1 MTEFS
6 NKTRTDNLQ
15 KMQDQVLDLLVIGG
29 GITGSGI
36 ALDAQTRNIQT
47 GLIEMRDFAS
57 GTSSRSTK
65 LVHGGLRYLKQAAVK
80 EVHEVG
86 SERAIVY
93 NNAPHVTTPLK
104 MMLPFYDDG
113 TFGPFT
119 TSIALDVYDRLAQ
132 VKKSERKFM
141 LKAHD
146 TLEREPYIKGEG
158 LKGSGVY
165 VEYRTDD
172 ARLTLEVLKKANESG
187 ALIANYVQATG
198 LLYDQHDK
206 VCGVIFRNLIDGSTG
221 EIHAKKVINAC
232 GPWVDEIR
240 QLDGSDTG
248 KHLHL
253 TKGVHLVIDH
263 DKFPIT
269 NSVYFDTPFHD
280 GRMMFAIP
288 RENKTYIGT
297 TDTTWT
303 ADPKEPNITT
313 EDVTYILA
321 AANQMFDL
329 PQYLTPDDVESGWS
343 GVRPLIQEEGKSPS
357 EISRKDEIF
366 QSKSDLLSIAGG
378 KLTGY
383 RKMAEKI
390 VNRVAEQLAVETDYD
405 FKKTVTED
413 LTLSGGE
420 VGGDEGWMDYFDQAV
435 HEGII
440 NYDLERDEAEKLV
453 QRYGSNVFDVYQL
466 LPDTQTKDNLPRI
479 DWAMLNYGLEFE
491 MVEHPIDYLLRRSSQ
506 MLFDIEHMKSV
517 KTGVIDYMAKYYNW
531 SDETSADMTAEVD
544 QKLALTD
551 LHDVKAKYTE
561 YAQNN

>member
-1 MTEFS
+1 MKEFS
-6 NKTRTDNLQ
+6 DKTRSKNLQ
-15 KMQDQVLDLLVIGG
+15 AMQDTTLDLLVIGG

-36 ALDAQTRNIQT
+36 TLDAQSRGLQT

-65 LVHGGLRYLKQAAVK
+65 LVHGGLRYLKQAAIK

-93 NNAPHVTTPLK
+93 NNAPQITTPLK
-104 MMLPFYDDG
+104 MMLPFYEEG

-119 TSIALDVYDRLAQ
+119 TAIGLDVYDRLAE
-132 VKKSERKFM
+132 VKSSERKYM
-141 LKAHD
+141 LNSHD
-146 TLEREPYIKGEG
+146 TLEREPYLKSEN

-172 ARLTLEVLKKANESG
+172 ARLTLEVVKRANELG
-187 ALIANYVQATG
+187 ALIANYTKVTG
-198 LLYDQHDK
+198 LLYDSDNK
-206 VCGVIFRNLIDGSTG
+206 ICGVIFQNLITGSTG
-221 EIHAKKVINAC
+221 EIHAKKIINAC

-240 QLDGSDTG
+240 KMDNSDKN

-263 DKFPIT
+263 DKFPIS

-288 RENKTYIGT
+288 REGKTYIGT

-303 ADPKEPNITT
+303 DDPKEPNITAT
-313 EDVTYILA
+313 DVTYILA

-366 QSKSDLLSIAGG
+366 QSDSGLLSIAGG

-390 VNRVAEQLAVETDYD
+390 VNRVSQQLNIEENYKYQAI
-405 FKKTVTED
+405 KTKN
-413 LTLSGGE
+413 LILSGGD
-420 VGGDEGWMDYFDQAV
+420 VGGGNGWMDFFDQAV

-440 NYDLERDEAEKLV
+440 NYDLDREDAEKLV
-453 QRYGSNVFDVYQL
+453 QRYGSNIYDVYEL
-466 LPDTQTKDNLPRI
+466 LPDTKTKSRLPRI
-479 DWAMLNYGLEFE
+479 DWAMLTYGLQAE

-506 MLFDIEHMKSV
+506 MLFDINHMRSI
-517 KTGVIDYMAKYYNW
+517 KTPVIDCMTKYYNW
-531 SDETSADMTAEVD
+531 DDDTKQKMTDEVNE
-544 QKLALTD
+544 KLALSS
-551 LHDVKAKYTE
+551 LEAVKAKYAD
-561 YAQNN
+561 YKKK

>member
-1 MTEFS
+1 MKEFS
-6 NKTRTDNLQ
+6 DKTRSDNLAA
-15 KMQDQVLDLLVIGG
+15 MQDQVLDLLVIGG

-36 ALDAQTRNIQT
+36 TLDAQSRGLQT

-93 NNAPHVTTPLK
+93 NNAPQVTTPLK
-104 MMLPFYDDG
+104 MMLPFYESG
-113 TFGPFT
+113 TFGPYT
-119 TSIALDVYDRLAQ
+119 TAIGLDVYDRLAE
-132 VKKSERKFM
+132 VKSSERKYM
-141 LKAHD
+141 LNAHD
-146 TLEREPYIKGEG
+146 TLEREPYIKGES

-172 ARLTLEVLKKANESG
+172 ARLTLEVVKKANELG
-187 ALIANYVQATG
+187 AFIANYVKATG
-198 LLYDQHDK
+198 LLYNSDNK
-206 VCGVIFRNLIDGSTG
+206 VCGVIFKNLIDGSTG
-221 EIHAKKVINAC
+221 EIQAKKIINAC

-240 QLDGSDTG
+240 EMDHSNQG

-263 DKFPIT
+263 EKFPIS
-269 NSVYFDTPFHD
+269 NSIFFDTPFHD

-288 RENKTYIGT
+288 REGKTYIGT
-297 TDTTWT
+297 TDTTWNK
-303 ADPKEPNITT
+303 DPKEPDITAL
-313 EDVTYILA
+313 DVTYILA

-366 QSKSDLLSIAGG
+366 QSKSGLLSIAGG

-390 VNRVAEQLAVETDYD
+390 VDRVSKQLAMEENLRYQPTTT
-405 FKKTVTED
+405 KD
-413 LTLSGGE
+413 LTLSGGD
-420 VGGDEGWMDYFDQAV
+420 VGGGKGWMDFFDNAV

-440 NYDLERDEAEKLV
+440 NYDLEREEAEKLV
-453 QRYGSNVFDVYQL
+453 QRYGSNVQKIYDL
-466 LPDTQTKDNLPRI
+466 LPDTKTKVRLPRI
-479 DWAMLNYGLEFE
+479 DWAMLNYGLQYE

-506 MLFDIEHMKSV
+506 MLFDIEHMKTIKSA
-517 KTGVIDYMAKYYNW
+517 VINCMATYYHW
-531 SDETSADMTAEVD
+531 DDETKQQMTDEVNE
-544 QKLALTD
+544 KLALTD
-551 LHDVKAKYTE
+551 LSNIKQKY
-561 YAQNN
+561 ADFKND